1 MHRTETI
8 DGMLIEW
15 DAPIEMEDGL
25 VLRADV
31 FRPVAPGR
39 YPVLLSYGPYAKGLA
54 FQEGFSGGW
63 DRLVSTHPDVLEG
76 TSARYANF
84 EVVDPEQWVPDGY
97 VCIRVDARGAGRSPG
112 FLDPKSNRE
121 TRDIYQCI
129 EWAAVQPWCSGKV
142 GMAGISY
149 FATNQWYV
157 ASMQPPHLAAICA
170 WEGAADYYRDNTH
183 HGGILS
189 QFLTTL
195 YPWAVWRVQHGVGSR
210 GFRSRVTGEPVA
222 GPLELTD
229 EELAANR
236 IDIERSLLAHPL
248 DDTYYSERSARWD
261 KVTVPFLSAGNWG
274 GQGLHPRGNFEAFT
288 RAASSQ
294 KWLEVH
300 GLSHWTHFYTAYG
313 VALQKRFFGYFLK
326 GEDTGWDRQPR
337 VQLQVR
343 HVDRFELRH
352 EETWPL
358 ARTRWTRVEL
368 DPDDLGLR
376 VEAMPGHGPAAG
388 AASGSIDAGVR
399 GDLRPLSRTSITY
412 DPMAEGVTFRSP
424 PLAVETEITGPISVR
439 LAVSSASRDADLFL
453 VFRVFKPD
461 GEEVVFQGSNDPH
474 VPVALGWLRV
484 SHRKLDPVLSTPER
498 PWHTHDEQ
506 QWLEPGVPVAVEV
519 EVWPTCIVVPAG
531 YRIALTV
538 RGCDYRWSG
547 PPVRVPGIGYE
558 MSGVGPF
565 LHSHPA
571 DRPPE
576 IYGAPVTLHF
586 DTPARASL
594 LLPIIPR
601 EAQS

>member
-1 MHRTETI
+1 MHRTENA
-8 DGMLIEW
+8 DGMSIEW
-15 DAPIEMEDGL
+15 DAPIPMDDGI

-31 FRPVAPGR
+31 FRPPTPGR

-63 DRLVSTHPDVLEG
+63 DRLVNVHPDVLEG
-76 TSARYANF
+76 TSAKYANF
-84 EVVDPEQWVPDGY
+84 EVIDPEQWVPDGY
-97 VCIRVDARGAGRSPG
+97 VCVRVDARGAGSSPG
-112 FLDPKSNRE
+112 FLDPKSIRE
-121 TRDIYQCI
+121 TQDIYQCI

-142 GMAGISY
+142 GMTGISY

-157 ASMQPPHLAAICA
+157 ASLQPPHLTAICA

-195 YPWAVWRVQHGVGSR
+195 YPWAVWRVQHGVGER
-210 GFRSRVTGEPVA
+210 GLRSRVTGEPVA
-222 GPLELTD
+222 GRLELSD
-229 EELAANR
+229 EERAANR
-236 IDIERSLLAHPL
+236 VDIERSLLAHPL
-248 DDTYYSERSARWD
+248 DDEYYSKRSARWD
-261 KVTVPFLSAGNWG
+261 KVTVPFLSAANWG

-313 VALQKRFFGYFLK
+313 VSLQKRFFGHFLK
-326 GEDTGWDRQPR
+326 GEDTGWDRQPP

-352 EETWPL
+352 EQTWPL
-358 ARTRWTRVEL
+358 ERTRWTRFRL
-368 DPDDLGLR
+368 DPADMSLCIEDS
-376 VEAMPGHGPAAG
+376 ASAGHGQGRSPAR
-388 AASGSIDAGVR
+388 S
-399 GDLRPLSRTSITY
+399 SITY
-412 DPMAEGVTFRSP
+412 DPMGEGVTFRSP
-424 PLAVETEITGPISVR
+424 PLATETEITGPVSATLV
-439 LAVSSASRDADLFL
+439 VSSATRDADLFL
-453 VFRVFKPD
+453 VLRVFRPD

-474 VPVALGWLRV
+474 VPVGLGWLRA
-484 SHRKLDPVLSTPER
+484 SHRKLDRALSQPGR
-498 PWHTHDEQ
+498 PWHTHDEL
-506 QWLEPGVPVAVEV
+506 QWLEPGVPVPVEV
-519 EVWPTCIVVPAG
+519 EIWPTCIVVPAG
-531 YRIALTV
+531 YRIGLTV

-565 LHSHPA
+565 LHSHPV
-571 DRPPE
+571 DRPPA

-586 DTPARASL
+586 DQPSSASL
-594 LLPIIPR
+594 LLPVIP
-601 EAQS
+601 AGGAA